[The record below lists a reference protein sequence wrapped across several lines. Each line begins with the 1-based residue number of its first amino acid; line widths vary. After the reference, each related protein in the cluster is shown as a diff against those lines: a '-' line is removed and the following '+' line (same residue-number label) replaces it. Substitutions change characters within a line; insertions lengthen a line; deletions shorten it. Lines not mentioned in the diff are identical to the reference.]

1 MAAQSNGLSKNGAP
15 PPESEKQILVVDD
28 DPQISRYLE
37 RLLSTHGYKSTA
49 CSDGALV
56 INALNLAPYSCVLL
70 DIQLKD
76 LEGTELLPIIK
87 HRFSNLPVILVSAY
101 LDSSNTGYYSSLG
114 AFDFI
119 SKPFSKDR
127 LLDSVDRAVGSRTT
141 IPMTLNTLSL
151 NTARDQIYRKL
162 IVTSLRQTGWNQV
175 KASRLLGISRYS
187 LRRWLERLHIAY

>member
-1 MAAQSNGLSKNGAP
+1 MAAQSNGSSKMEAP
-15 PPESEKQILVVDD
+15 SPESEKQVLVVDD
-28 DPQISRYLE
+28 DPQIARYLE
-37 RLLSTHGYKSTA
+37 RLLNSHGYQSTV

-70 DIQLKD
+70 DIQLKN

-87 HRFSNLPVILVSAY
+87 HRFSNLPVILVSAF

-141 IPMTLNTLSL
+141 IPITLNTLSL

-162 IVTSLRQTGWNQV
+162 IVTALSQTDWNQV
-175 KASRLLGISRYS
+175 KASKLLGISRYS
-187 LRRWLERLHIAY
+187 LRRWLHRLSIIY